1 MKQWKRCLGAL
12 LALVM
17 LACVCPVGVS
27 AATAGFENNHCLVFA
42 TEPGATSGHVTYYK
56 DGYAQS
62 KDAMTWVDGGV
73 HGKALSLDGA
83 SEYLE
88 IGFSQLRM
96 AEMTF
101 TTWINFR
108 GSVDPAN
115 PAGAYWQRVF
125 TIAASDN
132 KCFFTAS
139 PHAVEPSYGAPDG
152 GTLDGVFLEY
162 YRGYTA
168 GEGQEYAMR
177 AFTGARAGQSDF
189 GLPQN
194 EWHHMAVVSDGTNVR
209 LYIDGNLIVEEL
221 FVMTI
226 VQMYAN
232 RMMIGEGVWD
242 DPKLNALL
250 DDTLLFDTAL
260 GAEQIAAVMQTGD
273 PVSIVNSASITTT
286 STNYIPTTQTEAVAS
301 PNVTEVPEDKPYA
314 PFGLPV
320 WGFGV
325 VMGLLAVI
333 VVLGVICNLYVSNR
347 RRLYGEETTAPAKEP
362 VKDVTGEEEPPR
374 MSIKEAA
381 KKKRQEELDR
391 FLAEEAAEQAK
402 ANEEQGEGS
411 EHDET

>member
-1 MKQWKRCLGAL
+1 MKRMKRLASAVLALAL
-12 LALVM
+12 LLGI
-17 LACVCPVGVS
+17 CPLSVA
-27 AATAGFENNHCLVFA
+27 AATPGFESNHCLVFA
-42 TEPGATSGHVTYYK
+42 TEPGATSSLVTYYK
-56 DGYAQS
+56 DGSRQS
-62 KDAMTWVDGGV
+62 TDAMTWVDGGV
-73 HGKALSLDGA
+73 HGKALSMDGNA
-83 SEYLE
+83 YLQ

-108 GSVDPAN
+108 GSLDPAN

-139 PHAVEPSYGAPDG
+139 PHAVEPSYGAADG
-152 GTLDGVFLEY
+152 GTLDGVFMEY
-162 YRGYTA
+162 YRGYDYS
-168 GEGQEYAMR
+168 EGQEYAMR
-177 AFTGARAGQSDF
+177 AFTGARTGQSDF

-209 LYIDGNLIVEEL
+209 MYIDGNLIMEEL

-226 VQMYAN
+226 VQMYAD
-232 RMMIGEGVWD
+232 RMMIGEGIWD

-260 GAEQIAAVMQTGD
+260 TAEQIAAVMQTGD
-273 PVSIVNSASITTT
+273 PVAIVNSASVTTT
-286 STNYIPTTQTEAVAS
+286 ATNYLPTTQTEAVAS
-301 PNVTEVPEDKPYA
+301 PNVTEVPEDKPFA

-333 VVLGVICNLYVSNR
+333 VILAVACNMYEARR
-347 RRLYGEETTAPAKEP
+347 RRLYGKEEP
-362 VKDVTGEEEPPR
+362 VVEPKKTKKKDVDGEPT

-381 KKKRQEELDR
+381 MKKRQEDLDR
-391 FLAEEAAEQAK
+391 FLAEEAAEQ
-402 ANEEQGEGS
+402 NDNDVSGEE
-411 EHDET
+411 DAT